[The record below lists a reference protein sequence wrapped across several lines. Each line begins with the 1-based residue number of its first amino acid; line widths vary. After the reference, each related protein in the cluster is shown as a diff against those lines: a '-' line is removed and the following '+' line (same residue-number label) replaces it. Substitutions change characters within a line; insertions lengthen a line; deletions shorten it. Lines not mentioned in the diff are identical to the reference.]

1 MGKDIDTMTSQEI
14 IEYLR
19 RTSHRSYSQY
29 ARFVDL
35 SNVFFDKGIFS
46 GCPKCSG
53 VKIVEHGKT
62 TSGNIRYK
70 CKSCGS
76 TFTLSKNT
84 IFDKLNITWDEMVK
98 VVYYVITYQSVAFI
112 ANNINSSKTSEA
124 DAWLLVIKILYI
136 LSSFPQPNLNGVI
149 QIDEKYFRENQ
160 KGESHL
166 ISFLDTSKNRYP
178 RRHNYRS
185 SCGIFG
191 PEFVNVLCAVDSFGH
206 HYAKCVC
213 LGPLTEKE
221 LKDLENHIQ
230 DVSYICTDNLELYQ
244 EWTKKNKWKHYIEPS
259 SYRKERKARGYV
271 NTDDMYSQL
280 SIEEKKINRKI
291 NEELY
296 KAGLYPHINNTDEK
310 YSLDELIALRYKF
323 GLTINSVNSFHSQ
336 LEKEIIKSK
345 TGVASNYLPL
355 YVGAYTYLANYKK
368 DNHISVFSLIDAEN
382 ILVEMCK
389 FTLKQ
394 KNVPTIKQIQNLNI
408 LDLPKPSRKAINKS
422 KEKMLKAR
430 KIIVYQKDTNDK
442 SAYEGDTDAQFI
454 FNKRKFFSSLG
465 TIRINELLK
474 QHGLYKRGMY
484 KKEKIEKLS
493 TLSNADDII
502 FYEIY
507 LHRYGTVEEFKK
519 AMNAEAPKRKVGRP
533 RKNTS

>member
-14 IEYLR
+14 IEYLKQ
-19 RTSHRSYSQY
+19 THHHSVGQY
-29 ARFVDL
+29 ASSIDL
-35 SNVFFDKGIFS
+35 ANIFFEKGIFA

-53 VKIVEHGKT
+53 AKIVVHGKT
-62 TSGNIRYK
+62 SSGNIRYK
-70 CKSCGS
+70 CKLCGN
-76 TFTLSKNT
+76 TFTLTKNT
-84 IFDKLNITWDEMVK
+84 VFDKMNITWDEMVK
-98 VVYYVITYQSVAFI
+98 TVYYVITYQSIAFI
-112 ANNINSSKTSEA
+112 TKNINAIKASEA
-124 DAWLLVIKILYI
+124 DTWLLVIKILYI
-136 LSSFPQPNLNGVI
+136 LSSFPQPDLNGVI

-160 KGESHL
+160 KGESSL
-166 ISFLDTSKNRYP
+166 VSFLDTSKKRHA

-185 SCGIFG
+185 TCGIFG

-213 LGPLTEKE
+213 LGPMTEKE
-221 LKDLENHIQ
+221 LKDLENHIH

-244 EWTKKNKWKHYIEPS
+244 EWTKKNDWKHYVEPS
-259 SYRKERKARGYV
+259 SYRKERKARGYT

-280 SIEEKKINRKI
+280 SLEEKKKNRKI

-296 KAGLYPHINNTDEK
+296 KAGLYPHINNVDK
-310 YSLDELIALRYKF
+310 KSSLDELIALRYKF

-336 LEKEIIKSK
+336 LEKTIIKLK

-368 DNHISVFSLIDAEN
+368 DNHITTFSLIDAEN

-389 FTLKQ
+389 FTLIH
-394 KNVPTIKQIQNLNI
+394 KNVPTIKQIQELNI
-408 LDLPKPSRKAINKS
+408 LELPKPSRKVINKS
-422 KEKMLKAR
+422 KEKLLKAR
-430 KIIVYQKDTNDK
+430 KIIVYSKETNDK

-465 TIRINELLK
+465 TVRINELLK
-474 QHGLYKRGMY
+474 QRGLYKRNMH
-484 KKEKIEKLS
+484 KKEKIDKLS
-493 TLSNADDII
+493 TLPDADDII

-507 LHRYGTVEEFKK
+507 LHKYGTIEEFKK
-519 AMNAEAPKRKVGRP
+519 AMNAETPKRKVGRP